1 VCIILNVIAGVA
13 ATITSLGFFD
23 VIAAV
28 KATASWRRG
37 TFKCGGSVICSDA
50 RFSRCSPQ
58 GLVGFIC

>member
-1 VCIILNVIAGVA
+1 MCIILNVIAGVA

-28 KATASWRRG
+28 KTIAGWRRWIV
-37 TFKCGGSVICSDA
+37 KCEGSVICSDA